1 MRLREAALGCPNV
14 TVKQATVKKLLNVDG
29 GEWVDGEG
37 VPIGGVAATENETNA
52 SEYFAPLTVVCDGY
66 FSSFR
71 KKLAKKTAP
80 VSPSTF
86 VGIIIDGDPN
96 ELLPRPGHG
105 HVVLGDP
112 SPVLFYPI
120 SSKEVRCLVDI
131 PAHVKMPSVAS
142 GAMAEYVL
150 TKIVPQ
156 VP

>member
-1 MRLREAALGCPNV
+1 M
-14 TVKQATVKKLLNVDG
+14 
-29 GEWVDGEG
+29 
-37 VPIGGVAATENETNA
+37 
-52 SEYFAPLTVVCDGY
+52 VCDGY

-71 KKLAKKTAP
+71 KKLRPAAAP

-120 SSKEVRCLVDI
+120 SSKAVRCLVDI

-156 VP
+156 VPEKLRDPLVRAVEGGAFKSMMNKTMPAQPSRTPGAVLLGDAFNLSLIHI